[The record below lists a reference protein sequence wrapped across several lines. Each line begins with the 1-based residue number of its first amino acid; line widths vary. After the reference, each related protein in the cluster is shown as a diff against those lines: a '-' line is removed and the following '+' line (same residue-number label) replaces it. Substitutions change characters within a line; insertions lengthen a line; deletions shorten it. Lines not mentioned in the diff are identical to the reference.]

1 MGLAICATSRRPAKE
16 LDARLT
22 RPGRMDRWLEMLGD
36 AMDCCGNNHVKVGS
50 DCVTQIFIIRYLNA
64 STLRGSEKDCTLV
77 RWRDASG
84 SACCQKC
91 RGHEP

>member
-16 LDARLT
+16 LDGRLT

-50 DCVTQIFIIRYLNA
+50 DCVTQIHHSIFKRKYLKRIWKGLHTRA
-64 STLRGSEKDCTLV
+64 PESYLRFCLELETFGSC
-77 RWRDASG
+77 
-84 SACCQKC
+84 
-91 RGHEP
+91 